1 MDEKQQRK
9 FAKDVG
15 TKTVQKKLGGGKK
28 NPSVELEE
36 PILEKV
42 VRKPV
47 TLSKTLLKKNGCKSK
62 YSFLLRSFCKFF
74 SGDF

>member
-1 MDEKQQRK
+1 MEQKQFKNTSEVEKR
-9 FAKDVG
+9 
-15 TKTVQKKLGGGKK
+15 

-47 TLSKTLLKKNGCKSK
+47 ALAKT
-62 YSFLLRSFCKFF
+62 FLIK
-74 SGDF
+74 